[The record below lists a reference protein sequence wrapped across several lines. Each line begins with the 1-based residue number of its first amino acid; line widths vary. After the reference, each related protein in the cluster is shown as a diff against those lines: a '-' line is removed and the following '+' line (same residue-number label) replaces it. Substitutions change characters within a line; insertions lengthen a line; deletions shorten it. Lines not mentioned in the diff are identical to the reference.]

1 MGIPRTDSR
10 RVEAVFS
17 YVLKERAGG
26 KGHCYLPVGQ
36 LLTECNA
43 FLKEN
48 VGVPGSF
55 TRTLIDENTESLAKE
70 ERIVVD
76 RGRVYSVERYWN
88 ERAIAEIL
96 KRRLNIRS
104 PYADVEDSVI
114 LQYIEEVQKEFGF
127 EPEPLQEAAVLMAVK
142 QQTSILTGGPGCGKT
157 STLKTIIGVLHKL
170 DIRLKRK
177 TTEVALAAPTG
188 MAAKRLVN
196 STGQEAKT
204 IHKLLEYHPDAP
216 FQMHCE
222 DNPIAAGYVILD
234 ETSMMDIDIT
244 AMLLKTVRDTTQ
256 VLFVG
261 DTDQLPSIGPGEV
274 LADLIASGLFQIVR
288 LKRSFRHGSRR
299 HILENAAKIIQ
310 GEISLDIRHSDFQ
323 FYEVPD
329 LPEDKECRRLL
340 WKLKRVFFEEYAAM
354 GRNCEMVQVLSPM
367 RVKTL
372 VSADQMNAQLQNM
385 VNAPVELGDEL
396 RFGATRFRRNDRVMQ
411 ISNNYE
417 KTVFNG
423 DMGVIVQV
431 SEKAGMLLVDFGG
444 TLVEYKKA
452 ELEQLKHCYAITIHK
467 SQGAEYP
474 VVIIPITG
482 YHSTMLMRNLLYT
495 GVTRARQ
502 KLILIGDKNALAYAI
517 QNTQGLKRNTALLE
531 ELTENRRNAA

>member
-1 MGIPRTDSR
+1 M
-10 RVEAVFS
+10 
-17 YVLKERAGG
+17 
-26 KGHCYLPVGQ
+26 
-36 LLTECNA
+36 
-43 FLKEN
+43 
-48 VGVPGSF
+48 
-55 TRTLIDENTESLAKE
+55 
-70 ERIVVD
+70 
-76 RGRVYSVERYWN
+76 
-88 ERAIAEIL
+88 

-104 PYADVEDSVI
+104 PYADVEDSVV

-274 LADLIASGLFQIVR
+274 LADLIASDLFQIIR

-354 GRNCEMVQVLSPM
+354 GRNCEMVQVISPM

-423 DMGVIVQV
+423 DMGVIVQA
-431 SEKAGMLLVDFGG
+431 SEKAGKILVDFNG
-444 TLVEYKKA
+444 TLVEYKRA

>member
-1 MGIPRTDSR
+1 M
-10 RVEAVFS
+10 
-17 YVLKERAGG
+17 
-26 KGHCYLPVGQ
+26 
-36 LLTECNA
+36 
-43 FLKEN
+43 
-48 VGVPGSF
+48 
-55 TRTLIDENTESLAKE
+55 
-70 ERIVVD
+70 
-76 RGRVYSVERYWN
+76 
-88 ERAIAEIL
+88 
-96 KRRLNIRS
+96 NIRS

-127 EPEPLQEAAVLMAVK
+127 ESEPLQETAVLMAVK

-244 AMLLKTVRDTTQ
+244 AMLLKAVRDTTQ

-274 LADLIASGLFQIVR
+274 LADLIASGLFQIIR

-310 GEISLDIRHSDFQ
+310 GDISLDIRHSDFQ

-372 VSADQMNAQLQNM
+372 VSADQMNAQLQNLI
-385 VNAPVELGDEL
+385 NAQVGFVDEL
-396 RFGATRFRRNDRVMQ
+396 RCGTIRFRRNDRVMQ

-423 DMGVIVQV
+423 DMGVIVQA
-431 SEKAGMLLVDFGG
+431 SEKAGKLLVDFNG
-444 TLVEYKKA
+444 TLVEYKRA

-531 ELTENRRNAA
+531 ELTESRRNAA